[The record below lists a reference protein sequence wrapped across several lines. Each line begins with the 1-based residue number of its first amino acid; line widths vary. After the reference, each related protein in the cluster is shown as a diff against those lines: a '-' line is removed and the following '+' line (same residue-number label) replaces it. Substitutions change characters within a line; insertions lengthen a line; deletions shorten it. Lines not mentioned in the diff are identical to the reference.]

1 MTETIN
7 QRLADMAGLE
17 PGSLTAFIANYA
29 LRTGEPEAFFENL
42 DRYQCGEES
51 LYFMSNSDRCKMFFD
66 DYYEDIPATL
76 FDLRLN
82 GNLPEIDIEHDL
94 RSWLA
99 ETAFFAIAR
108 RMALELGL
116 IEPEACA
123 VRKCTACGE
132 TKSSI
137 RFDDDH
143 DPRRCLTCVA
153 QASDTRLAEPGNV
166 GTRLCVVCEQWIPV
180 DMFSRRDPRVCH
192 DCRRCGVRAEEI
204 PETDLQSGA
213 VSDTIQCNDDITS

>member
-42 DRYQCGEES
+42 DRYQSGEES
-51 LYFMSNSDRCKMFFD
+51 LYFISSGDRCKMFFD
-66 DYYEDIPATL
+66 DHYEDIQATL
-76 FDLRLN
+76 FDLRLED
-82 GNLPEIDIEHDL
+82 NLPEIDIENDL
-94 RSWLA
+94 RSWLV
-99 ETAFFAIAR
+99 ETTFFAIAR
-108 RMALELGL
+108 RMALDLEL
-116 IEPEACA
+116 IDPRECA

-143 DPRRCLTCVA
+143 DSLRCLTCIA
-153 QASDTRLAEPGNV
+153 QTAETRSVEPGNADTRL
-166 GTRLCVVCEQWIPV
+166 CMVCEQWIPV
-180 DMFSRRDPRVCH
+180 DMFCRRDPRVCH

-213 VSDTIQCNDDITS
+213 VSDTMQYKDDITS